1 LPVGSTV
8 AKRDVSKSAGAN
20 VDCDVAEGFGRE
32 WSLFRQ
38 TEDELAPE
46 QRQAMFDD
54 FFAPFPWGLLP
65 PGGGTGIDAGCG
77 SGRWAMLMA
86 PRVAHLHLV
95 DVSAEALAV
104 ARANLTGAAN
114 VSFHCASVSEIPLAD
129 ASQDFAYSLGVL
141 HHVPD
146 TRRAI
151 GDIARKLKTGAPL
164 LLYLYYAFDNRP
176 AWFRAIW
183 RASNAVRRVVSR
195 MPPRIQ
201 RIVSSIIA
209 TCIYWPLARGARL
222 IEMMG
227 LSPNALPLA
236 WYRDKSFYVMRTDAY
251 DRFCTRL
258 EQRFTR
264 REIESM
270 LTEAEFGYIRFSD
283 REPFWCVAGVK
294 LEGPL

>member
-1 LPVGSTV
+1 MT
-8 AKRDVSKSAGAN
+8 AEADRAGHAN
-20 VDCDVAEGFGRE
+20 VDRDVAEGFGRE

-54 FFAPFPWGLLP
+54 FFAVFPWGRLP

-104 ARANLTGAAN
+104 ARSNLAGAAN
-114 VSFHCASVSEIPLAD
+114 VSFHCASVSEIPLPD
-129 ASQDFAYSLGVL
+129 LSQDFAYSLGVL

-146 TRRAI
+146 TKRAI
-151 GDIARKLKTGAPL
+151 ADIARKLKPGAPL

-183 RASNAVRRVVSR
+183 RASNVVRGIISH
-195 MPPRIQ
+195 MPPAMQ
-201 RIVSSIIA
+201 RIVSGIIA
-209 TCIYWPLARGARL
+209 TCIYWPLGRRGRRVEVLGGSPHARAR
-222 IEMMG
+222 
-227 LSPNALPLA
+227 A
-236 WYRDKSFYVMRTDAY
+236 WYRNQKLDVLGTHPDE
-251 DRFCTRL
+251 RL
-258 EQRFTR
+258 LTR
-264 REIESM
+264 RGERDTRPGIEKKVS
-270 LTEAEFGYIRFSD
+270 EG
-283 REPFWCVAGVK
+283 GVGGK
-294 LEGPL
+294 SV

>member
-1 LPVGSTV
+1 
-8 AKRDVSKSAGAN
+8 
-20 VDCDVAEGFGRE
+20 
-32 WSLFRQ
+32 
-38 TEDELAPE
+38 
-46 QRQAMFDD
+46 
-54 FFAPFPWGLLP
+54 LP

-77 SGRWAMLMA
+77 SGRWAVLMA

-104 ARANLTGAAN
+104 ARGNLASAAN
-114 VSFHCASVSEIPLAD
+114 VSFHCASVSEIPLPD
-129 ASQDFAYSLGVL
+129 GSQDFAYSLGVL

-151 GDIARKLKTGAPL
+151 GDIARKLKPGAPL

-195 MPPRIQ
+195 MPPAMQ
-201 RIVSSIIA
+201 RIVSNIIA
-209 TCIYWPLARGARL
+209 ICVYWPLARGARL
-222 IEMMG
+222 VEMIG
-227 LSPNALPLA
+227 LSPHALPLA

-258 EQRFTR
+258 EQRFMR
-264 REIESM
+264 RDIESM
-270 LTEAEFGYIRFSD
+270 LTEAGFGDIRFSD
-283 REPFWCVAGVK
+283 REPFWCAAGIK
-294 LEGPL
+294 MERQR

>member
-1 LPVGSTV
+1 MTAEANEAHHAGS
-8 AKRDVSKSAGAN
+8 N
-20 VDCDVAEGFGRE
+20 VDREVAEGFGRE

-38 TEDELAPE
+38 AEDELAPE

-54 FFAPFPWGLLP
+54 FFAVFPWGRLP

-104 ARANLTGAAN
+104 ARSNLAGAAN
-114 VSFHCASVSEIPLAD
+114 ISFHCASVSEIPLPD
-129 ASQDFAYSLGVL
+129 GSQDFAYSLGVL

-151 GDIARKLKTGAPL
+151 GDIAHKLKPGAPL

-195 MPPRIQ
+195 MPPATQCAI
-201 RIVSSIIA
+201 SAIIA
-209 TCIYWPLARGARL
+209 TGIYWPLARGARL
-222 IEMMG
+222 VELMG
-227 LSPNALPLA
+227 LSPRALPLA

-270 LTEAEFGYIRFSD
+270 LTEAGFGDIRFSD
-283 REPFWCVAGVK
+283 REPFWCVAGIK
-294 LEGPL
+294 KESPL